1 MDYYTNLFTT
11 SRLEHLGE
19 VVEVIPEVVT
29 TEINADLTRDFTAM
43 EVDVALKKIAPL
55 KAPGLDGMPPL
66 LYQNYWTLLG
76 NNVT

>member
-43 EVDVALKKIAPL
+43 EVDVALKK
-55 KAPGLDGMPPL
+55 
-66 LYQNYWTLLG
+66 
-76 NNVT
+76 